1 MCDEMYIGIEIGG
14 TKVVMAAGTGPE
26 DLTQPVRIPTETPDL
41 TFAAIARQVQDY
53 LSVHPGISGIG
64 VASFGPV
71 QVSPPHEDFGTICDT
86 PKIAWRGFNIV
97 HALRGR
103 FPHLP
108 VALDTDVNG
117 AAVAEANWGAGQGL
131 DTFAYVT
138 VGTGIGAGLY
148 MNGKPVHGL
157 LHPEAGHMLIRREPR
172 RDPYPGTCPF
182 HGDCLEGLASGP
194 TIERRTGVRGED
206 LPDDHDIWL
215 LIGDYLAQ
223 LYFNMAMIASPQ
235 RILIGGGVGLK
246 HEVIERSRAEFSRL
260 MGGYFRELR
269 RPQDV
274 QDYIQA
280 AALKDRAGVLGA
292 IGLAA
297 RLTSGRAPAALELQ

>member
-1 MCDEMYIGIEIGG
+1 MYIGIEIGG
-14 TKVVMAAGTGPE
+14 TKVIMAVGTCPE
-26 DLTQPVRIPTETPDL
+26 DLTQLVRIPTGTPDL
-41 TFAAIARQVQDY
+41 TFAAIARQVLDFQAAY
-53 LSVHPGISGIG
+53 PGICAIGI
-64 VASFGPV
+64 ASFGPV
-71 QVSPPHEDFGTICDT
+71 QVNPALEDFGTICDT
-86 PKIAWRGFNIV
+86 PKPGWRGFNIV
-97 HALRGR
+97 RALRSR
-103 FPHLP
+103 FPSLP

-117 AAVAEANWGAGQGL
+117 AAVAEANWGAGRGL

-138 VGTGIGAGLY
+138 VGTGIGAGLFV
-148 MNGKPVHGL
+148 NGKPVHGL
-157 LHPEAGHMLIRREPR
+157 LHPEAGHMLVR
-172 RDPYPGTCPF
+172 RDPGRDPFPGSCPF

-194 TIERRTGVRGED
+194 TIELRTGRRGED
-206 LPDDHDIWL
+206 LPDDHDVWH

-223 LYFNMAMIASPQ
+223 LYYNMAVIAAPQ

-246 HEVIERSRAEFSRL
+246 REVIDRSRLEFSRL
-260 MGGYFRELR
+260 LGGYLHKLR

-297 RLTSGRAPAALELQ
+297 RLTPGHAPAALETQ